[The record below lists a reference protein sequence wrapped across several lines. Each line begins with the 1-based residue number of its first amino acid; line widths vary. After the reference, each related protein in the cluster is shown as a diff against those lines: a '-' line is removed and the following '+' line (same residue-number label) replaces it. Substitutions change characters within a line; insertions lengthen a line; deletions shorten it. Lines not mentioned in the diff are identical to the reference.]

1 MDGQVMSKKRINML
15 LITFK
20 CLVSSSKT
28 NEILAVA
35 PNVSQSLVS
44 LQNVSSF
51 TMVKVHINIMPIQ
64 KSPGI

>member
-1 MDGQVMSKKRINML
+1 ML

-20 CLVSSSKT
+20 CLVGSSKT

-44 LQNVSSF
+44 PENASSF
-51 TMVKVHINIMPIQ
+51 TMVKVHINIIPIQ